1 MKTRKHI
8 SFPAFFQIWA
18 EMQGWDAPD
27 FHYEVCDF
35 LENRGRRA
43 VLRVFRGAAKSTLF
57 ALYQAWRLRE
67 DPATRFIDRG
77 SEDDTAI
84 KLSSDTKNV
93 LMRHPLCKGMTKG
106 KLGVEK
112 FNVVGN
118 PDARNASVTAYGILS
133 NATGSRADEICNDDT
148 EVPKNI
154 KTPDA
159 RQTLRQRLGEETH
172 IIVPGGKI
180 LYIGTPH
187 THDSIYDE
195 KIKDGYEE
203 LTIRLFK
210 HNTRYEGDRVDGKTR
225 TFSFSFPV
233 DGHDDL
239 YVMVG
244 RDVLDESAYELKKG
258 AVTLKEAPPE
268 GAIVDLYAGNVWPKR
283 FTREEIAFRR
293 HECKTQN
300 EWDSQYLL
308 QAKPIHDIRLNP
320 DHLVLYDADLEIR
333 QANGTVAMSLE
344 EKPIENCRAC
354 WDCSLGKEDSDDSAF
369 SVMFADKPGHLYW
382 HILDVLKGD
391 VYAQIRK
398 IRERVV
404 EYQIP
409 GISIKTSG
417 IGGFLPAILRKEFR
431 EHGIQCGVTEEVE
444 KTKKADRILSAF
456 ETPLSGRFLHARR
469 AILESGLYE
478 QMRDWQPI
486 KADQPDDLLDA
497 GSGCILNMPVKIGK
511 VVKAADPVP
520 FRDWRP
526 GQGTHEVQVEL

>member
-1 MKTRKHI
+1 M
-8 SFPAFFQIWA
+8 WA
-18 EMQGWDAPD
+18 EMQGWDVPD
-27 FHYEVCDF
+27 FHLEVCNW
-35 LENRGRRA
+35 LEHRGRRS
-43 VLRVFRGAAKSTLF
+43 VLRVFRGAAKSTIF
-57 ALYQAWRLRE
+57 ALYQAWKLRE
-67 DPATRFIDRG
+67 NPATRFIDRG

-93 LMRHPLCKGMTKG
+93 LMKHPLCAGMTKG

-112 FNVVGN
+112 FNIVGN

-159 RQTLRQRLGEETH
+159 RATLRQRLGEETH

-203 LTIRLFK
+203 LTIALFR
-210 HNTRYEGDRVDGKTR
+210 HNTRHEGDGKKKA
-225 TFSFSFPV
+225 FAFNFEVASP
-233 DGHDDL
+233 DDF

-244 RDVLDESAYELKKG
+244 REVLDAGAYELKRG
-258 AVTLKEAPPE
+258 TVILKEAPLE
-268 GAIVDLYAGNVWPKR
+268 GAVVDLYRGNVWPKR

-293 HECKTQN
+293 RECKTQN
-300 EWDSQYLL
+300 EWDSQYFLK
-308 QAKPIHDIRLNP
+308 ARPIHEIRLNP
-320 DHLVLYDADLEIR
+320 EHLVIYDTEINIR
-333 QANGTVAMSLE
+333 QANGEVAMSLE
-344 EKPIENCRAC
+344 DRAIVNCRAC

-369 SVMFADKPGHLYW
+369 AVMFADNAGHLFW
-382 HILDVLKGD
+382 HVLDVLTGD
-391 VYAQIRK
+391 VYNQVSQ

-409 GISIKTSG
+409 GITIKTSG
-417 IGGFLPAILRKEFR
+417 IGGFLPAILRKEFK
-431 EHGIQCGVTEEVE
+431 EHGVQCGITEEVE
-444 KTKKADRILSAF
+444 KARKSDRILSAY
-456 ETPLSGRFLHARR
+456 ETPLSGRFLHAHRG
-469 AILESGLYE
+469 ILESGLFE

-497 GSGCILNMPVKIGK
+497 GAGCILNLPVRIGRI
-511 VVKAADPVP
+511 VKEADLLP
-520 FRDWRP
+520 RREWRP
-526 GQGTHEVQVEL
+526 GQEVHEVQVEL